1 MVPRYLLSAFF
12 AGIVTFGLF
21 FLMQQLIAMGDSR
34 LDTGGKRKTIE
45 FVRLKKEQTLQTK
58 EPERPN
64 KKPPEQPPPPP
75 QLTTSRNDK
84 PDANATGFAQSFDM
98 TSELGGPDIGPGAG
112 SVDTDTI
119 PLVRVDPT
127 YPTRATERGI
137 EGWVLVE
144 FTISPRGTVVDPK
157 VLSYEPSSIFN
168 QAALRAI
175 RRWKYNPKILNGK
188 PVSRPGVK
196 VKLDFTLGKT

>member
-1 MVPRYLLSAFF
+1 MFPRYLLA
-12 AGIVTFGLF
+12 AVLGGVVTFGLF
-21 FLMQQLIAMGDSR
+21 FLMQQLIAMADAR
-34 LDTGGKRKTIE
+34 PDTGNKGKVIE
-45 FVRLKKEQTLQTK
+45 FVRLKKDQDLQTK
-58 EPERPN
+58 DREVPD

-75 QLTTSRNDK
+75 PLTTSQSNK
-84 PDANATGFAQSFDM
+84 PDANATGFAEGFDIM
-98 TSELGGPDIGPGAG
+98 GDIGGPVVGSGVT

-119 PLVRVDPT
+119 PLVRVKPT
-127 YPTRATERGI
+127 YPARATERGI
-137 EGWVLVE
+137 EGWVVVE

-175 RRWKYNPKILNGK
+175 RRWKYNPKIVDGK

-196 VKLDFTLGKT
+196 VKLDFEIGKG